1 MRALFLCVLMTCFA
15 LAGCPAGPEA
25 VKKEEKL
32 ETKVEGTAEVE
43 AKLKA
48 FIQKHVARVAPLE
61 KEQNLAFWDATTT
74 GKKESYDLSSQKELE
89 IRKVY
94 SDAEAFKLLKE
105 VKASGKVQDP
115 LLQRQLTVLYLA
127 FEENQVP
134 AELLE
139 KMVKLSTEI
148 QKMFNDYRGSVGG
161 KQVTDNDIYD
171 ILKSS
176 TDSKKR
182 RDAWEAYKQR
192 GALVRDKVLELVR
205 LRNRA
210 AKQLGYDN
218 FYEMRLQLI
227 EQDPGKIRSIFD
239 DLAKQTDEPFKELMG
254 QIDQKLAARYRVKP
268 EELRPW
274 HYEDPFFQE
283 APAIGKLELD
293 PLFAK
298 SDPRVLVN
306 GFFKGIDLDPADILD
321 RSDLYEKK
329 GKMPHAYC
337 IHIDRKGDVRI
348 LSNLRNSE
356 RWTSTLMH
364 EMGHAVYDKYIN
376 QDLPWL
382 LREPS
387 HSFTTEAAAELFGR
401 LTRNPQWLSKMLK
414 LPEEKIG
421 KVADD
426 IRLQLRMTMLIM
438 ARWTMVMVNFER
450 ELYKN
455 PDQDLNKLWWDLKQR
470 YQLLTPP
477 EGRNAPDWAS
487 KIHIACW
494 PAYYHNYML
503 GELMASQILDHM
515 SKTVMKT
522 DDPVG
527 IDGVERAELGRYLKE
542 KIFKPGK
549 SMRWDQ
555 LLIHATGETLNP
567 KYFADQFVK

>member
-1 MRALFLCVLMTCFA
+1 MRALFLGILVSGFV

-25 VKKEEKL
+25 VKKEEKM
-32 ETKVEGTAEVE
+32 ETKVEGKAEVE
-43 AKLKA
+43 AKLQA
-48 FIQKHVARVAPLE
+48 FIQQHVARVAPLE
-61 KEQNLAFWDATTT
+61 KEMNLAYWDATTT
-74 GKKESYDLSSQKELE
+74 GKAESYDLSSRKELE

-94 SDAEAFKLLKE
+94 SDPEAFKLLKE
-105 VKASGKVQDP
+105 IKAGGMIEDP
-115 LLQRQLTVLYLA
+115 LLKRQLTVLYLA

-148 QKMFNDYRGSVGG
+148 QKMFNDYRGIVGG
-161 KQVTDNDIYD
+161 KQVADNDICD

-176 TDSKKR
+176 TSSKKR
-182 RDAWEAYKQR
+182 QEAWEAYKQR

-205 LRNRA
+205 LRNQA
-210 AKQLGYDN
+210 ARQLGYKN
-218 FYEMRLQLI
+218 FYEMRLTLI
-227 EQDPGKIRSIFD
+227 EQDPAKIRSIFD
-239 DLAKQTDEPFKELMG
+239 ELAQQTDEPFQKLMS
-254 QIDQKLAARYRVKP
+254 QINKKLAARFGIKP

-283 APAIGKLELD
+283 APSIGRADL
-293 PLFAK
+293 
-298 SDPRVLVN
+298 DPRVLVN
-306 GFFKGIDLDPADILD
+306 DFFKGVDLDPADILD

-337 IHIDRKGDVRI
+337 IHIDREGDIRI

-356 RWTSTLMH
+356 KWTSTLMH
-364 EMGHAVYDKYIN
+364 EMGHAVYDKYTN
-376 QDLPWL
+376 RDLPWL

-387 HSFTTEAAAELFGR
+387 HSFTTEAIAELFGR
-401 LTRNPQWLSKMLK
+401 LTRNPGWIGKMLK
-414 LPEEKIG
+414 IPEEKMG

-450 ELYKN
+450 ELYAD

-477 EGRNAPDWAS
+477 QGRNAPDWAS

-503 GELMASQILDHM
+503 GEMMASQLLDYAA
-515 SKTVMKT
+515 KKIIKNG
-522 DDPVG
+522 DPAGVDG
-527 IDGVERAELGRYLKE
+527 IGQPELGRYLKE
-542 KIFKPGK
+542 KIFEPGK
-549 SMRWDQ
+549 SLRWDR
-555 LLIHATGETLNP
+555 LLIQATGESLNP
-567 KYFADQFVK
+567 KYFAEQFVK